1 MATRTNLPAS
11 QTTGNVLTAAYVN
24 DLRGA
29 FRILQVV
36 DAATS
41 SVTSSTSA
49 TYADSGLTAT
59 ITPQSATSKILIL
72 VAQSGFNGFAGQ
84 GLGVRVMRGGTVL
97 QTQID
102 GVYGSTSTVLGTIT
116 IFGLDSPATTSA
128 TTYKTQFARTAGAAG
143 PVYVQPNSNQSTI
156 ILCEVSA

>member
-1 MATRTNLPAS
+1 MATPTNLPGV

-36 DAATS
+36 DAGTITLGSTTS
-41 SVTSSTSA
+41 G

-59 ITPQSATSKILIL
+59 ITPQSASSKILIL
-72 VAQSGFNGFAGQ
+72 VAQSGFNGSAGQ
-84 GLGVRVMRGGTVL
+84 GLGVRLMRGGTVL
-97 QTQID
+97 QTQTD
-102 GVYGSTSTVLGTIT
+102 SVYGSTAAVLSTVTM
-116 IFGLDSPATTSA
+116 FGLDSPSTTSA
-128 TTYKTQFARTAGAAG
+128 TTYKTQFARTLGSTG
-143 PVYVQPNSNQSTI
+143 SVFVQPNGNQSTI